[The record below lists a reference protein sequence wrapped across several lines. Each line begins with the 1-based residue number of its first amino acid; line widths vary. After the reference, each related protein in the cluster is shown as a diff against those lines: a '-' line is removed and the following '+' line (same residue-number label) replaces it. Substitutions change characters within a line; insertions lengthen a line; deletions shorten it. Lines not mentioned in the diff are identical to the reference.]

1 MPHRSCTGFVL
12 FCYVRRCITAGTYTW
27 PGRAIR
33 RQFRISVQQNSIGSV
48 LHNLGLGNYHRTVS
62 SVGLA
67 VYHLSGYPLEVMKRS
82 NAYKSTFINIW
93 LYKSLLPPTL
103 QCLATITKKKYAPIA
118 VGGNCFVCWRT
129 HNERISVCTFS
140 LSKLNHHICGRVTY
154 SLLTEQSQSLH
165 PSPLWFRLQ
174 LKAEPRAIPSVR
186 SYPVLGLHFI
196 PANTDIGG

>member
-12 FCYVRRCITAGTYTW
+12 FCYVRRCSTAGTYTW

-67 VYHLSGYPLEVMKRS
+67 VYHLSGYPLEVTKRS

-103 QCLATITKKKYAPIA
+103 QCLATITKKSIHRLLLVEILLFAEEPTTNVYPCAHFLYRSWITIYAAAWHIA
-118 VGGNCFVCWRT
+118 C
-129 HNERISVCTFS
+129 
-140 LSKLNHHICGRVTY
+140 
-154 SLLTEQSQSLH
+154 SQSNH
-165 PSPLWFRLQ
+165 NRYIPL
-174 LKAEPRAIPSVR
+174 R
-186 SYPVLGLHFI
+186 SDSGYS
-196 PANTDIGG
+196 